1 MEDCVEEDEQQQ
13 QQQQQ
18 QEISEELQANRF
30 TIAKE
35 FLDWMHA
42 NQAKCAELKPVRV
55 QLRGGYDSDDE
66 RNYDIDVIS
75 EEFPPQGIAICLQR
89 HARDMEYFFFVT
101 RRRYTRVGKS
111 NRKVKTEQPKKK
123 KQQAKKKKKEPKKSK
138 KKQTKQG
145 GKTTSHT

>member
-101 RRRYTRVGKS
+101 RRRYTRVVLKLPTPTGIKS
-111 NRKVKTEQPKKK
+111 FIVDIAPRFCHKGNALHFSFPLKHLLLNGE
-123 KQQAKKKKKEPKKSK
+123 
-138 KKQTKQG
+138 
-145 GKTTSHT
+145 